1 MNLRL
6 YLDAAATQAR
16 RSLAYRVDFWVE
28 AAVVFF
34 VSLGVAWSLWT
45 AVFDATGATRI
56 GGFDRPGMILYV
68 VTVLLAAKLVRGAD
82 LGDAAVSSDVFEGG
96 LTRYLLYPASYR
108 GLKYAEHVGGLAP
121 AFVQLVLFGAPFL
134 LLLSTPEAPVSLGSL
149 AMGAVSLMV
158 ANLLCWLLLFPF
170 HCVAFWAEGVW
181 TLVLAV
187 RFVGDLLGG
196 VMIPLGA
203 FPAWTQPWHAAL
215 PLRHLYAEPV
225 ETLLGRRDVAAWGAD
240 LAAAGAW
247 CLALAVVGQATFLA
261 GRRRYT
267 GPGI

>member
-1 MNLRL
+1 MSLRL

-16 RSLAYRVDFWVE
+16 RSLTYRVDFWVE
-28 AAVVFF
+28 AAVVFL
-34 VSLGVAWSLWT
+34 VSLGVAWSLWH
-45 AVFDATGATRI
+45 AVFDATGAERI
-56 GGFDRPGMILYV
+56 AGLDRRGMILYV
-68 VTVLLAAKLVRGAD
+68 VTVLLASKLVRGAD

-108 GLKYAEHVGGLAP
+108 GLKYAEHVGGLVP
-121 AFVQLVLFGAPFL
+121 AVLQLVLFGAPFL
-134 LLLSTPEAPVSLGSL
+134 LMLATPDAPVSPASL
-149 AMGAVSLMV
+149 AMGVVSLAV

-203 FPAWTQPWHAAL
+203 FPAWTRPWHAAL
-215 PLRHLYAEPV
+215 PFRHLYAEPV
-225 ETLLGRRDVAAWGAD
+225 ETLLGRRDVAAWGGD
-240 LAAAGAW
+240 LAAALGW
-247 CLALAVVGQATFLA
+247 CVGLAVVGQVTFAA
-261 GRRRYT
+261 GRRRYA